1 MRITNTSQVL
11 CPRTVVQVFQHAVST
26 RVVVVLANLAI
37 QVVQIAK
44 ADRARW
50 TSVLASGRD
59 FVGADR
65 TTAFV
70 LGLDFDVLDSLYT
83 VSTLLHHTATS
94 NRNVRV
100 HHQALHLQISRLKLV
115 CAGVFDKR
123 LSIAVVQVV
132 KATDF
137 VRTVVTAVTSTDT
150 AVVNHVVQA
159 FVRVNGRGNRT
170 NGFAR
175 SVFAVVTSYRLVND
189 LVVVVFFL
197 VVVGVQVATV
207 VAVDANPMQLAASP
221 NFCFADNRDV
231 VF

>member
-26 RVVVVLANLAI
+26 RVIVVLANLAF

-44 ADRARW
+44 ANRASRA
-50 TSVLASGRD
+50 SVLASGRD
-59 FVGADR
+59 FVGADW

-83 VSTLLHHTATS
+83 VSTLLHHTTTS
-94 NRNVRV
+94 NRNVGV

-137 VRTVVTAVTSTDT
+137 VSCLLYTS
-150 AVVNHVVQA
+150 
-159 FVRVNGRGNRT
+159 
-170 NGFAR
+170 
-175 SVFAVVTSYRLVND
+175 
-189 LVVVVFFL
+189 
-197 VVVGVQVATV
+197 
-207 VAVDANPMQLAASP
+207 PSP
-221 NFCFADNRDV
+221 RDGLLSRMPSSA
-231 VF
+231 